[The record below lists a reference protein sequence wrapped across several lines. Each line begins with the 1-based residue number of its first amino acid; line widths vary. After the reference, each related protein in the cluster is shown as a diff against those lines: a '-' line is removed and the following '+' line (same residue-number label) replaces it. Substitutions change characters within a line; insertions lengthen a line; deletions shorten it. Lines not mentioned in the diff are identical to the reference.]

1 MLTPM
6 LCTRLR
12 ATSSARPS
20 HHPKVPLVL
29 VIPTTLQ
36 KRCFMLAKHV
46 ESLDVSARR
55 AGSIFRCRPC
65 GARPHHGWC
74 QPAGLARPDSSSSQL
89 DSYAS
94 STGYH
99 PSWES
104 ELAQDLGSSES
115 EVQDQLKV
123 NSASEV

>member
-1 MLTPM
+1 MCQPAGL
-6 LCTRLR
+6 
-12 ATSSARPS
+12 ARP
-20 HHPKVPLVL
+20 HV
-29 VIPTTLQ
+29 
-36 KRCFMLAKHV
+36 V
-46 ESLDVSARR
+46 ESRPCGARSLDAAGRAPQGRR

>member
-1 MLTPM
+1 
-6 LCTRLR
+6 
-12 ATSSARPS
+12 
-20 HHPKVPLVL
+20 
-29 VIPTTLQ
+29 
-36 KRCFMLAKHV
+36 MLAKHV

-74 QPAGLARPDSSSSQL
+74 QPAGLARLHRVESRPCGARPDSSSSQL